1 MPDQLTAPPP
11 PPIAAEGGPPSR
23 FRLSRP
29 VALQV
34 LAVLVLGAVLG
45 AAGGLLVHLLWSPPD
60 GMVVNHVWYRG
71 LRSTDPVILA
81 QNTDQ
86 AVFSG
91 VGWFV
96 VVAVAAGVLLGA
108 VAALFLDREEYAT
121 LAAVVVAS
129 VGAGLLAYAVATGLA
144 AANPDPLAR
153 SAPDGTVLPDT
164 LRLGSRWIVLACPAG
179 ALIALMAVFLLL
191 RPKRRVEGSR
201 AG

>member
-11 PPIAAEGGPPSR
+11 PPIAAEGSPPSR

-179 ALIALMAVFLLL
+179 ALTALMAVFLLL